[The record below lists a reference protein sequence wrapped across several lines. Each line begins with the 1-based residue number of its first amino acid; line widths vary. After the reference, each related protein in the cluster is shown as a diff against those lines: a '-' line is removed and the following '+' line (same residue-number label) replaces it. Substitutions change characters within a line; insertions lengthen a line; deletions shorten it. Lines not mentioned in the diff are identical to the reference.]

1 MVTQRKP
8 IQQLFQIKNH
18 WKGLTLLTLRQ
29 KKSTKLI
36 EILQLYNNHIINCY
50 NLVVLTDV
58 TQHSF
63 ESIDSLVM
71 KFVARRLPFTTSIT
85 HLKIMAQRLIF

>member
-36 EILQLYNNHIINCY
+36 EILQL
-50 NLVVLTDV
+50 
-58 TQHSF
+58 
-63 ESIDSLVM
+63 
-71 KFVARRLPFTTSIT
+71 
-85 HLKIMAQRLIF
+85 